1 MALLALTLPLLAMTV
16 ATTAIEEKPLGMAL
30 DSFDDQYQGCGPAMK
45 VELPALNHSEFQN
58 NSLLAQVWPKAMAWW
73 QKWGSRVS
81 PLSSPS
87 QAIAVNAYHITHLYE
102 PFNEAVQVAGR
113 SPQAYRDN
121 FHFKTLH
128 FLLTDALATLRAAPG
143 QKCHR
148 VFRGVDKCKFKTNV
162 GDIVRFGQFA
172 SSTLGKNVII
182 NFGTTTVFQV
192 NTCHGVDIQAFSRYP
207 DEKEVLIPPYEKF
220 KVTNVNDYA
229 GKVEIHLDSIG
240 TYSKYNC
247 EWLTGG
253 DSLGPWGHPLGP
265 WGQSGAIEPSQM
277 RHRGQ

>member
-1 MALLALTLPLLAMTV
+1 
-16 ATTAIEEKPLGMAL
+16 
-30 DSFDDQYQGCGPAMK
+30 MK

-113 SPQAYRDN
+113 SPQAYQDN

-128 FLLTDALATLRAAPG
+128 FLLTDALATLRAA
-143 QKCHR
+143 QRQQCR
-148 VFRGVDKCKFKTNV
+148 CVFWGMDKYKFKANV
-162 GDIVRFGQFA
+162 GDVVRLGQFV
-172 SSTLGKNVII
+172 SSTLCENGNE
-182 NFGTTTVFQV
+182 GLGSTTVFKVQ
-192 NTCHGVDIQAFSRYP
+192 TCHGVAIKVYFEYTSE
-207 DEKEVLIPPYEKF
+207 EKVLIPPYEKF
-220 KVTNVNDYA
+220 NVTKVIEDGEN
-229 GKVEIHLDSIG
+229 VEIHLNSIG

-253 DSLGPWGHPLGP
+253 TIPRTHASSEDDHHGHQDSQRNKATKAIKATMTTMATLAIMASMWSLWPPQPL
-265 WGQSGAIEPSQM
+265 
-277 RHRGQ
+277 